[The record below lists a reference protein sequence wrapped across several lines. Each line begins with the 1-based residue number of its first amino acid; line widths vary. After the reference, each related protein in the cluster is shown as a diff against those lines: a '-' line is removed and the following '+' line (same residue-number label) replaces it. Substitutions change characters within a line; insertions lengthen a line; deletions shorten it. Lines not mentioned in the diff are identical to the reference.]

1 MQAVDNADEDG
12 FLTYT
17 PHDPSGKLIGSA
29 FTSFFLAS
37 VVNQTINGIRLT
49 KVTFPLQFTPL
60 SSVVWMPYQKAL
72 NGSPLPCAVLRSVP
86 VMSANVV
93 ATSMLHVRCNAYVIQ
108 CSERECRAQ
117 GLCTAQ
123 GNYTVNAGSNP
134 VSHLWVLCNP
144 DIPRRSPFVLD
155 LAGSKLMFEV

>member
-1 MQAVDNADEDG
+1 MHERMPLRPLRTLSEGLKWQLSA
-12 FLTYT
+12 LRC
-17 PHDPSGKLIGSA
+17 PLICLGHECRRCGYKHA
-29 FTSFFLAS
+29 AYA
-37 VVNQTINGIRLT
+37 
-49 KVTFPLQFTPL
+49 
-60 SSVVWMPYQKAL
+60 M
-72 NGSPLPCAVLRSVP
+72 
-86 VMSANVV
+86 
-93 ATSMLHVRCNAYVIQ
+93 RCNAYVIQ

-155 LAGSKLMFEV
+155 LAGSELMFEV